1 MIAHLP
7 LGAAFLSIGCSVNS
21 DKDVRPFFPDANPS
35 DGAPGI
41 VEAASDV
48 GVEVAEGAGAIDDAA
63 GDVGAASEAGATD
76 TGGIGPP
83 PGTGH
88 SGLRRNKQAS
98 RGGNFLQ
105 PLLTRAKAASL
116 IVDSGFPA
124 TFDAA
129 RWAS

>member
-63 GDVGAASEAGATD
+63 GDVGAASEAGATE
-76 TGGIGPP
+76 TGG
-83 PGTGH
+83 
-88 SGLRRNKQAS
+88 LRPAPDTAPSVLQAH
-98 RGGNFLQ
+98 
-105 PLLTRAKAASL
+105 THAS
-116 IVDSGFPA
+116 P
-124 TFDAA
+124 T
-129 RWAS
+129 